1 MASPWRRVYTEH
13 ELQQY
18 AILTSWYT
26 TNHGSPLGRPDT
38 PSIITELQNQ
48 TGLSQTSICSFFTT
62 TYIASSADT
71 TNKPS
76 QPIICKPEKN
86 TEITTPKSPHV
97 RNMENYNPYSTT
109 NLAAEFLVSDYTSH
123 LRCTDPER
131 TSSVK
136 LSQQSKQTGDFPAPL
151 TTSPNTGKKLYTKT
165 NRRQT
170 VHTCSMCSKSFAWKK
185 NLNRHMRIHTGEK
198 PYQCTTCQKSFSQKS
213 DLIIHIRTH
222 TGERPFKCTTCEKSF
237 ISTSTLTKHIRIH
250 TGQKPYPCTTCQKSF
265 SEKGK
270 LDRHILI
277 HTGKKPYQCTTCQ
290 KSFPR
295 KSNLDRHI
303 LTHTGKKPYQCTTCQ
318 KSFPRKS
325 CLDRHILTHTG
336 ERPYQC
342 TTCTKRFNTSS
353 NLSRHKLT
361 HTVTDENMHTCSICK
376 KSFSQKQCLTEHA
389 RIIHTRV

>member
-1 MASPWRRVYTEH
+1 MKNDDTSNSKLLYTSASSAEVLSPASPTPTKPFELPNSSTGFSQSLSMASPWRRVYTEH

-97 RNMENYNPYSTT
+97 KNMEKYNPYSTT
-109 NLAAEFLVSDYTSH
+109 NLAAEILVSDYTSH

-151 TTSPNTGKKLYTKT
+151 TTSANTGKKLYTKT

-213 DLIIHIRTH
+213 DLIIHNR
-222 TGERPFKCTTCEKSF
+222 
-237 ISTSTLTKHIRIH
+237 
-250 TGQKPYPCTTCQKSF
+250 
-265 SEKGK
+265 
-270 LDRHILI
+270 
-277 HTGKKPYQCTTCQ
+277 
-290 KSFPR
+290 
-295 KSNLDRHI
+295 
-303 LTHTGKKPYQCTTCQ
+303 
-318 KSFPRKS
+318 
-325 CLDRHILTHTG
+325 
-336 ERPYQC
+336 
-342 TTCTKRFNTSS
+342 
-353 NLSRHKLT
+353 
-361 HTVTDENMHTCSICK
+361 
-376 KSFSQKQCLTEHA
+376 
-389 RIIHTRV
+389 TRVYPKVRSKTMFQPSKYHFFVKYI